1 MAFWGRLFGSEKVID
16 AGISTIDK
24 AFYTNQ
30 EKAEDGMKAMQLK
43 AVLLQ
48 SYAAFKI
55 AQRFLALIYGIPY
68 VTAWF
73 ATFAASFFVDVVEQ
87 MEFLTNSDMA
97 IANLIILGF
106 YFGGGAAESIFKF
119 RAKK

>member
-1 MAFWGRLFGSEKVID
+1 VNIFAKLFGSQKVID
-16 AGISTIDK
+16 AGMAGIDK
-24 AFYTNQ
+24 AFYTKE
-30 EKAEDGMKAMQLK
+30 EKAEDALKAMTLK
-43 AVLLQ
+43 AQLLK
-48 SYAAFKI
+48 SYEAFKL
-55 AQRFLALIYGIPY
+55 AQRLLALLYGIPY

-73 ATFAASFFVDVVEQ
+73 AVFAASFWVNVDKQ
-87 MEFLTNSDMA
+87 FNFLMNSDMA